1 MSHQKM
7 NYLQAIDRGTHSP
20 KKQNPST
27 SGHYP
32 PMKIGIEA
40 QRVFRPKKHG
50 MDIVALE
57 LIRHLQQIDTYN
69 QYYIFVKQD
78 VDNTY
83 IPEASNFEIVT
94 VPGQTYLDWEQLYL
108 PKAIKRTGVELMHFT
123 SNTAPVRCAVPRVI
137 TLHDVIFMEK
147 MPFKG
152 TNYQKLGWAYRR
164 WIVPKVI
171 NHCAQVITVSHY
183 EKAQILEKFPHL
195 KNQLS
200 VVHNGVA
207 ASFEELNPSQYEH
220 LHEKIIPKKFLF
232 FLGNE
237 APKKNMQNVLLGYAR
252 YVENAHNPLP
262 LVIAETV
269 PKQLRD
275 WLAKLHLNWLANYI
289 VLPCYI
295 PNHQIAQWYN
305 QAAAFLYPSLR
316 ESFGL
321 PILEAMACGTPV
333 ITSNTSAM
341 PEVAGDA
348 ALLVDPHQ
356 SNEITQAIH
365 QVTSDK
371 NLVASLREKGLT
383 NSRKFTWTHHAQKVQ
398 ATYQALIRPAYAKI

>member
-1 MSHQKM
+1 M
-7 NYLQAIDRGTHSP
+7 NYQKTNYINAIDVGTRSP
-20 KKQNPST
+20 EKQRPSA

-40 QRVFRPKKHG
+40 QRIFRPKKHG

-57 LIRHLQQIDTYN
+57 LIRHLQQIDTHN
-69 QYYIFVKQD
+69 QYYIFVKPD
-78 VDNTY
+78 ADHTC
-83 IPEASNFEIVT
+83 IPEAPNFEIVA
-94 VPGQTYLDWEQLYL
+94 VQGQTYLDWEQIYL
-108 PKAIKRTGVELMHFT
+108 PQAMKRTGVELMHFT
-123 SNTAPVRCAVPRVI
+123 SNTASLRCSVPKII

-164 WIVPKVI
+164 WIVPKVM
-171 NHCAQVITVSHY
+171 NHCAQVFTVSHY
-183 EKAQILEKFPHL
+183 EKAQILAKFPHL
-195 KNQLS
+195 ETKLS

-207 ASFEELNPSQYEH
+207 ASFTELPAADYQS
-220 LHEKIIPKKFLF
+220 LHEKIKPKQFLF

-237 APKKNMQNVLLGYAR
+237 APKKNMQNVLRGYAQ
-252 YVENAHNPLP
+252 YVENHHSPLP

-275 WLAKLHLNWLANYI
+275 WLTKLRLSWLANYI

-295 PNHQIAQWYN
+295 PNHQIGQWYN

-341 PEVAGDA
+341 PEVANDA

-356 SNEITQAIH
+356 PHEIAQAIQ
-365 QVTSDK
+365 QVTNDK
-371 NLVASLREKGLT
+371 SLAAGLRDKGLI
-383 NSRKFTWTHHAQKVQ
+383 NSQQFTWVHHAQKVQ
-398 ATYQALIRPAYAKI
+398 QAYKALVRPEAH

>member
-1 MSHQKM
+1 
-7 NYLQAIDRGTHSP
+7 
-20 KKQNPST
+20 
-27 SGHYP
+27 
-32 PMKIGIEA
+32 MKIGIEA
-40 QRVFRPKKHG
+40 QRIFRPKKHG

-69 QYYIFVKQD
+69 QYYIFVKPD
-78 VDNTY
+78 VDDAC
-83 IPEASNFEIVT
+83 IPQADNFEIVT
-94 VPGQTYLDWEQLYL
+94 VSGQTYLDWEQIYL
-108 PKAIKRTGVELMHFT
+108 PQAIKRTGVELVHFT
-123 SNTAPVRCAVPRVI
+123 SNTAPMRCAVPKII

-147 MPFKG
+147 MPLKG

-164 WIVPKVI
+164 WVVPKVI
-171 NHCAQVITVSHY
+171 NHCEQIITVSHY
-183 EKAQILEKFPHL
+183 EKAQILNKFPQL
-195 KNQLS
+195 KTKLS

-207 ASFEELNPSQYEH
+207 ASFEEFKLADYQP
-220 LHEKIIPKKFLF
+220 LHKKIKPKQFLF

-237 APKKNMQNVLLGYAR
+237 APKKNMQNVLLGYAQ
-252 YVENAHNPLP
+252 YVENHHTPLP

-275 WLAKLHLNWLANYI
+275 WLTKLHLNWLAEYI

-295 PNHQIAQWYN
+295 PNQQIAQWYN

-341 PEVAGDA
+341 PEVARGA
-348 ALLVDPHQ
+348 ALLVDPTQ
-356 SNEITQAIH
+356 SNEIAQAIYKITND
-365 QVTSDK
+365 QALAAD
-371 NLVASLREKGLT
+371 LREKGLV
-383 NSRKFTWTHHAQKVQ
+383 NSQQFTWTHHAQKVQ
-398 ATYQALIRPAYAKI
+398 ETYKALVRSEHSNI